1 MSTVTLHIVNETNA
15 CRMSC
20 SFISE
25 SLIRTAFQCLQL
37 VVTDFLP
44 TMPCTCLQIV
54 VDVAGSFGLQN
65 QELNISLTSI
75 GLLVRWQMC
84 TAVVVII
91 KDYQSDFFFSM
102 LCCQMVP
109 VIKQS
114 SKFFWES
121 TSRVMWCNWWISKCD
136 CNCEG
141 EAGRLLLAKEWQVAH
156 GFTFQTL
163 VFK

>member
-1 MSTVTLHIVNETNA
+1 MSTVTLHIVNETDA

-75 GLLVRWQMC
+75 GLLVRLQMC

-91 KDYQSDFFFSM
+91 KDYQSDFFFHALLSDG
-102 LCCQMVP
+102 
-109 VIKQS
+109 
-114 SKFFWES
+114 
-121 TSRVMWCNWWISKCD
+121 TCN
-136 CNCEG
+136 
-141 EAGRLLLAKEWQVAH
+141 
-156 GFTFQTL
+156 
-163 VFK
+163 

>member
-1 MSTVTLHIVNETNA
+1 MSTVTLHIVNETDA

-20 SFISE
+20 FFISE

-75 GLLVRWQMC
+75 GLLVRLQMC

-91 KDYQSDFFFSM
+91 KDYQSDFFFHALLSDG
-102 LCCQMVP
+102 
-109 VIKQS
+109 
-114 SKFFWES
+114 
-121 TSRVMWCNWWISKCD
+121 TCN
-136 CNCEG
+136 
-141 EAGRLLLAKEWQVAH
+141 
-156 GFTFQTL
+156 
-163 VFK
+163 

>member
-1 MSTVTLHIVNETNA
+1 MSPPKRWVGVCLYVYLKKNLCKEIILLLLCNAIPGKVNDAQRVSCLCEKKSLKKNFKVIFMSTVTLHIVNETNA

-75 GLLVRWQMC
+75 GLLVR
-84 TAVVVII
+84 
-91 KDYQSDFFFSM
+91 
-102 LCCQMVP
+102 
-109 VIKQS
+109 
-114 SKFFWES
+114 
-121 TSRVMWCNWWISKCD
+121 
-136 CNCEG
+136 
-141 EAGRLLLAKEWQVAH
+141 
-156 GFTFQTL
+156 
-163 VFK
+163 